1 MGVILKRQ
9 RSILI
14 RSCQVIHILQTAQ
27 PVLFSHWIMSYF
39 QMLKRDYERFSDCMR
54 RLNYCP
60 LGSGAL
66 AGTTFDIDRF
76 YTANKLGFTAP
87 TEIVLM
93 LLVIEILSLNFCQ
106 MRQSVRCICQDGRKS
121 SLSILLQNSNL
132 LNYLM
137 ISAQEAASCPR
148 RKTLIWLN

>member
-1 MGVILKRQ
+1 MPGYT
-9 RSILI
+9 
-14 RSCQVIHILQTAQ
+14 HLQTAQ

-76 YTANKLGFTAP
+76 YTANKLGFTA
-87 TEIVLM
+87 T
-93 LLVIEILSLNFCQ
+93 
-106 MRQSVRCICQDGRKS
+106 
-121 SLSILLQNSNL
+121 
-132 LNYLM
+132 Y
-137 ISAQEAASCPR
+137 
-148 RKTLIWLN
+148 